1 MYYIYVHRRIRTE
14 GESMKIKDLIKTMQG
29 YPNQDEDIIVA
40 WWERDVVEEW
50 IERKVTD
57 EQWGNAEDTLMN
69 SDWEEA
75 DTIIKDAL
83 KEIK

>member
-1 MYYIYVHRRIRTE
+1 
-14 GESMKIKDLIKTMQG
+14 MKIKELINIMQR
-29 YPNQDEDIIVA
+29 YPNQDEEIIVA
-40 WWERDVVEEW
+40 WWERDTVEEW

-83 KEIK
+83 GEEV